1 MKLSKLQALGAA
13 LALFV
18 AVYFPAFAAVS
29 LLRPPTPN
37 ASFTF
42 NVLLPYASAQTRP
55 GRGPARLLGV
65 WKQNGN

>member
-29 LLRPPTPN
+29 LLRPPEMLGLYFGAG
-37 ASFTF
+37 ASIQEEVIFRG
-42 NVLLPYASAQTRP
+42 LLQSFLQEQWA
-55 GRGPARLLGV
+55 
-65 WKQNGN
+65 